1 MRQGD
6 DLKPDSVTDTT
17 ATSESHVTYG
27 MRRGMDLT
35 QVEAAHKKRTRIS
48 GLIIFILI
56 PLTVIGGSNLI
67 GHHSYM
73 LDSLVIL
80 TYTMIPFFMV
90 FERRKPKARE
100 IVLIAMMS
108 AITAVVHMMFHFTI
122 PIQAGTAL
130 VIVSGIALGP
140 EAGFLIGAL
149 GRFVCNFYL
158 TQGAWT
164 PWQMFCWGILG
175 FLAGLA
181 FNKANIEQLKERRFN
196 FVAAP
201 VMAMIFALIAAYTSY
216 LIIPGKDD
224 TFFGWRLYAFGA
236 AGLVLAILAQ
246 HKRLPID
253 GVTLAI
259 FTFFVTFV
267 VYGGI
272 MNVAAMITSAAM
284 KGGQPVHSDTLRT
297 LYIAGVP
304 YDLAHAG
311 SAALFIF
318 LFGETLIGKL
328 ERIKIKY
335 GIYR

>member
-1 MRQGD
+1 MRQGFD
-6 DLKPDSVTDTT
+6 
-17 ATSESHVTYG
+17 
-27 MRRGMDLT
+27 MT
-35 QVEAAHKKRTRIS
+35 QYEAAQKKRTAIS
-48 GLIIFILI
+48 SLIILVLI
-56 PLTVIGGSNLI
+56 PLTVLGGSRLI

-73 LDSLVIL
+73 LDSMVIL
-80 TYTMIPFFMV
+80 IYTMVPFFMV

-100 IVLIAMMS
+100 IVLIAMMA
-108 AITAVVHMMFHFTI
+108 AITAVVHMMFHFSV

-130 VIVSGIALGP
+130 VIISGIALGP
-140 EAGFLIGAL
+140 EAGFLVGAL
-149 GRFVCNFYL
+149 ARFVCNFYL
-158 TQGAWT
+158 AQGSWT

-181 FNKANIEQLKERRFN
+181 FNKASIEQLKSRHFN
-196 FVAAP
+196 FVAGP
-201 VMAMIFALIAAYTSY
+201 VVAMVFALIAAYVSY
-216 LIIPGKDD
+216 LIVPGKDD

-236 AGLVLAILAQ
+236 AGLLLALVLQ
-246 HKRLPID
+246 RKRLPID
-253 GVTLAI
+253 SITLAL

-267 VYGGI
+267 IYGGV
-272 MNVAAMITSAAM
+272 MNVAAMITSAAGY
-284 KGGQPVHSDTLRT
+284 GGDPIHTDTLRA
-297 LYIAGVP
+297 LYIAGVA